1 MNESGR
7 RLIMSRW
14 RSYRLWLAIA
24 ALIGMVLQDLGII
37 TMLDRFEGYVNV
49 ILMILILLGIIR
61 APAEVPPVDLS
72 NQEKKENQD
81 NENQG
86 DTERKGFEREDGE

>member
-1 MNESGR
+1 
-7 RLIMSRW
+7 MSRW

-86 DTERKGFEREDGE
+86 DTERKGSEREDGE

>member
-1 MNESGR
+1 
-7 RLIMSRW
+7 MSRW

-24 ALIGMVLQDLGII
+24 ALTGMVLQDLGII

-61 APAEVPPVDLS
+61 SPAEVPPVDLS

-86 DTERKGFEREDGE
+86 DTERKGSEREDGE

>member
-1 MNESGR
+1 
-7 RLIMSRW
+7 MSRW
-14 RSYRLWLAIA
+14 RSYRLWIAIA

-61 APAEVPPVDLS
+61 APAGVPPVDLS

-86 DTERKGFEREDGE
+86 DTERNGSEREDGE